1 MTQKFNND
9 QEYPAANR
17 EYKDSLFRLVFQKK
31 EDLLSLYNAVNGSN
45 YDDPDELEVNTL
57 GNVLYLTKK
66 NDISFL
72 ISGMM
77 NLYEHQSTFNPNM
90 PIRGLMYLC
99 KLYEKYIIK
108 NKIDIYTSTPKT
120 LPFPQ
125 YFVFYNGTKSEPDRQ
140 DLNLSDLFK
149 KPVIPVKPCL
159 ECVATM
165 LNINYGHNKDLLE
178 KCQRLKEYAI
188 FVDTVRHELSSDK
201 PLELAVSS
209 AIDIC
214 IQKNI
219 LPDILTDQKAE
230 VIQMILETYD
240 KELHDKTLR
249 NEGQEE
255 ERENGIRQLLS
266 ALYELNIPKDTALQK
281 LKEKYPLSE
290 NEAENYLAEYWS
302 E

>member
-1 MTQKFNND
+1 MIRNIRQPTESIKIVFSD
-9 QEYPAANR
+9 WY
-17 EYKDSLFRLVFQKK
+17 FRKK
-31 EDLLSLYNAVNGSN
+31 KIFCPFITLSTEA
-45 YDDPDELEVNTL
+45 
-57 GNVLYLTKK
+57 
-66 NDISFL
+66 IM
-72 ISGMM
+72 I
-77 NLYEHQSTFNPNM
+77 
-90 PIRGLMYLC
+90 IRGMMYLC
-99 KLYEKYIIK
+99 
-108 NKIDIYTSTPKT
+108 
-120 LPFPQ
+120 
-125 YFVFYNGTKSEPDRQ
+125 FVFYNGTKSEPDRQ

-188 FVDTVRHELSSDK
+188 FVDTVRQELSSDR

-209 AIDIC
+209 AVDIC
-214 IQKNI
+214 IRKNI

>member
-72 ISGMM
+72 ISGM
-77 NLYEHQSTFNPNM
+77 
-90 PIRGLMYLC
+90 MYLC

-188 FVDTVRHELSSDK
+188 FVDTVRQELSSDR

-209 AIDIC
+209 AVDIC
-214 IQKNI
+214 IRKNI

-255 ERENGIRQLLS
+255 GASTERINGIRQLLS

-290 NEAENYLAEYWS
+290 NEAESYLAEYWS

>member
-72 ISGMM
+72 ISGM
-77 NLYEHQSTFNPNM
+77 
-90 PIRGLMYLC
+90 MYLC

-214 IQKNI
+214 IRKNI

>member
-1 MTQKFNND
+1 M
-9 QEYPAANR
+9 
-17 EYKDSLFRLVFQKK
+17 
-31 EDLLSLYNAVNGSN
+31 
-45 YDDPDELEVNTL
+45 
-57 GNVLYLTKK
+57 
-66 NDISFL
+66 IS
-72 ISGMM
+72 
-77 NLYEHQSTFNPNM
+77 
-90 PIRGLMYLC
+90 
-99 KLYEKYIIK
+99 
-108 NKIDIYTSTPKT
+108 
-120 LPFPQ
+120 
-125 YFVFYNGTKSEPDRQ
+125 FVFYNGTKSEPDRQ

-178 KCQRLKEYAI
+178 ECQRLKEYAI
-188 FVDTVRHELSSDK
+188 FVDTVRQELSSDR

-209 AIDIC
+209 AVDIC
-214 IQKNI
+214 IRKNI

-249 NEGQEE
+249 HEGQEE
-255 ERENGIRQLLS
+255 GASTERINGIRQLLS

-290 NEAENYLAEYWS
+290 NEAESYLAEYWS

>member
-1 MTQKFNND
+1 
-9 QEYPAANR
+9 
-17 EYKDSLFRLVFQKK
+17 
-31 EDLLSLYNAVNGSN
+31 
-45 YDDPDELEVNTL
+45 
-57 GNVLYLTKK
+57 
-66 NDISFL
+66 
-72 ISGMM
+72 
-77 NLYEHQSTFNPNM
+77 M

-188 FVDTVRHELSSDK
+188 FVDTVRQELSSDR

-214 IQKNI
+214 IRKNI